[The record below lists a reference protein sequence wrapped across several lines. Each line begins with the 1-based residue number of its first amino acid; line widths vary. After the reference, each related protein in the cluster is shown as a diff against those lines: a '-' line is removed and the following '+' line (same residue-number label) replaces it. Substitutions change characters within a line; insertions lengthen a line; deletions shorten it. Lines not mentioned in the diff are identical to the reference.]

1 MIDFILDVDDTL
13 LKTTLT
19 LDTFSDNVREGVHP
33 LNGRW
38 SDIDSVM
45 WYYDNTPMLI
55 DVYSGV
61 VSLLKSLEGKNVVVC
76 SAARVSPYGRCNRL
90 RSLQHLNVSIKFFE
104 TDHAKIEYI
113 NTIASESTTILDDK
127 LSVLNAIK
135 VGRKVLANPD
145 VNGSDAISIEDFV
158 RGMNEQA

>member
-19 LDTFSDNVREGVHP
+19 LDTFSDDIREGVHP

-38 SDIDSVM
+38 TDIDSVM
-45 WYYDNTPMLI
+45 WHYDNTPMLI
-55 DVYSGV
+55 DVYAGV
-61 VSLLKSLEGKNVVVC
+61 VSLLMFLEGKNVVVC

-90 RSLQHLNVSIKFFE
+90 RSLQHLNVPIKFFE

-113 NTIASESTTILDDK
+113 NTIVSESTTILDDK

-135 VGRKVLANPD
+135 VGRKVLVNPD
-145 VNGSDAISIEDFV
+145 VNGSGAISIEDFV
-158 RGMNEQA
+158 RSMNE